1 MCTINYFSIHIQLD
15 IHEYSTFITIVNNTI
30 NKSYFIGAFWA
41 AFFFIYIHRTGTTG
55 SKHITVYNY
64 VKFKKKKK
72 KDSMSVGVCQTIF

>member
-41 AFFFIYIHRTGTTG
+41 VFFFIYIHRTGTTG

-64 VKFKKKKK
+64 VKFKKK
-72 KDSMSVGVCQTIF
+72 